1 MSAPEPATQPY
12 QTAETASTTNIRRR
26 QALYIT
32 IAVLLISGIGV
43 AIYFIATQR
52 PQLNRASLS
61 ELKNYVQ
68 QHPNNPVAFY
78 YLGKREEELQQ
89 LPEALQAYWKAISL
103 NANYASA
110 WKAWTPL
117 AIKQM
122 GPQQTYDVLNRFL
135 QQHPKSAYPH
145 LMMGLLL
152 YQNGYFP
159 TACTEA
165 QQAATL
171 DPKLL
176 EAWQLLG
183 ISAQAQRDDAKAV
196 IAFQHA
202 LRLQPKDWRSHTSLG
217 VALAELD
224 RFPEAL
230 QELDTGVLEAP
241 KQGITHLELGKIRLR
256 IAHSPNDYEAARAQ
270 LLQALALRATLSPQ
284 GVFDALHSLGQSYA
298 AEGNWLKARS
308 WLEAAEMLYPNDES
322 LEFDLSNVYRHLG
335 QTSLYRQAAQKH
347 QALVAY
353 RLKERALSEH
363 IAAHPNDIGARLQL
377 ARLHARHGYLMEAL
391 RDYRLLLLRA
401 PQLQVARQELEAL
414 IAKINAIPTP
424 TPPSSSTAGAAP

>member
-1 MSAPEPATQPY
+1 MSAPEPATPSY
-12 QTAETASTTNIRRR
+12 QASKTASTTHIRRR
-26 QALYIT
+26 YTLRVVLA
-32 IAVLLISGIGV
+32 LLITGLGG

-52 PQLNRASLS
+52 PQFDRASLS

-78 YLGKREEELQQ
+78 YLGKREEELQK
-89 LPEALQAYWKAISL
+89 LPEALQAYWQAISL

-183 ISAQAQRDDAKAV
+183 ISAQAQRDDEKAV
-196 IAFQHA
+196 VAFQHA

-217 VALAELD
+217 VALADLN

-270 LLQALALRATLSPQ
+270 LLQALALRATLTPQ
-284 GVFDALHSLGQSYA
+284 GVFDALHALGQSYA
-298 AEGNWLKARS
+298 AEDNWLKARS
-308 WLEAAEMLYPNDES
+308 WLEAAEMLNPNDES

-335 QTSLYRQAAQKH
+335 LTSLYRQAAQKH

-363 IAAHPNDIGARLQL
+363 IATYPNDIEARLQL

-414 IAKINAIPTP
+414 IAKINAMPTP
-424 TPPSSSTAGAAP
+424 TPSSSSAAGAAP